1 MLSFIGAGGAAPVL
15 WRTSSL
21 ATTLELFLISWAR
34 TVGRGERDK
43 DKEKS
48 GKLRSTANC
57 VLERQHSTAAT
68 GETDFCLFVASNLD
82 FVETLGLVRIG
93 GIWDELGGWDRW
105 DTLWVERSL

>member
-1 MLSFIGAGGAAPVL
+1 MRDFLEKVRVNQVKGVKFLLRMLSFIGAGGAAPVL
-15 WRTSSL
+15 WRGTSSV

-68 GETDFCLFVASNLD
+68 GATDFCLFVA
-82 FVETLGLVRIG
+82 
-93 GIWDELGGWDRW
+93 
-105 DTLWVERSL
+105 